1 MSVLS
6 TEYDYQTKEL
16 IMAHIAYLTIN
27 GETQGL
33 ISSGCNTQD
42 SMGNKCQMSHVDEIS
57 VLSCN
62 HDMHKT
68 PGASGKMNSPMEFTK
83 YIDKASPLI
92 ASAFANQESVD
103 CVVNFYRT
111 NERGGNENFYTIE
124 LKKGL
129 ITGCH
134 FSQPHTINLHSEDMH
149 ESISIT
155 YKEIIWRHNI
165 AGTEGYD
172 IYHSAG
178 SE

>member
-1 MSVLS
+1 
-6 TEYDYQTKEL
+6 
-16 IMAHIAYLTIN
+16 MAHTAYLTIT
-27 GETQGL
+27 GEIQGL

-42 SMGNKCQMSHVDEIS
+42 SMGNKCQTSHVDEIT

-62 HDMHKT
+62 YDMLKHA
-68 PGASGKMNSPMEFTK
+68 GESGKIHTPIEFTK

-92 ASAFANQESVD
+92 ASAFAQQEPVD
-103 CVVNFYRT
+103 CIIKFYRT

-155 YKEIIWRHNI
+155 YREIIWKHNI
-165 AGTEGYD
+165 AMTEGYD
-172 IYHSAG
+172 VCDNTS